1 MPVRSC
7 HVTIRDMEGMEH
19 TVHVT
24 AATLCEAVALVSIP
38 VDEIGSATF
47 MHNAPRG
54 R

>member
-1 MPVRSC
+1 
-7 HVTIRDMEGMEH
+7 MEGVEH

-24 AATLCEAVALVSIP
+24 AATLYEAFALVSIP